1 MSHACVERKL
11 DDEKLLQNAVT
22 MKSTAQRSGD
32 QVQVVINITNDKTG
46 HDVPTDA
53 PIRSMILV
61 IEALDADGK
70 PVALI
75 QGPVNPAYSGNY
87 GGLPGKTFA
96 KVLKDNGT
104 GEAPTSAFWRAT
116 TIVEDSRLAAMAT
129 DTTHY
134 TFNAPAGKVVTVN
147 VRLIFR
153 RAFYQLEQQKGWND
167 PDILMAHNTLQVPG
181 N

>member
-1 MSHACVERKL
+1 MPVSSANGTGVADKGGLTRDYATMHDHTMVGAT
-11 DDEKLLQNAVT
+11 DEKLLQNAVT
-22 MKSTAQRSGD
+22 MKSTAQRSGN
-32 QVQVVINITNDKTG
+32 QVQVVVNISNDKTG

-61 IEALDADGK
+61 VEALDADGK

-116 TIVEDSRLAAMAT
+116 TTVEDSPLAANAT
-129 DTTHY
+129 ATTHY
-134 TFNAPAGKVVTVN
+134 TVKPPARKDGHV
-147 VRLIFR
+147 
-153 RAFYQLEQQKGWND
+153 
-167 PDILMAHNTLQVPG
+167 
-181 N
+181 